1 MQIGFNMDDS
11 GLDKIRS
18 NTSCRQPA
26 SGELA
31 YSASLRQVHSSA
43 LHQAPTNPIASAA
56 DDVTHACLLSIER
69 SGPHLLVKTNLYA
82 FDDHICPTNPIFR

>member
-1 MQIGFNMDDS
+1 MGQSLERRKGEKGEKRKFKMRGGGECAKEKFEMQIGFNMDDS

-43 LHQAPTNPIASAA
+43 LHQALAVPLTQ
-56 DDVTHACLLSIER
+56 
-69 SGPHLLVKTNLYA
+69 
-82 FDDHICPTNPIFR
+82 

>member
-1 MQIGFNMDDS
+1 MHEKIGAFGGIGKKKKFCGIERERERVDSKCTGEFEMQIGFNMDDS

-43 LHQAPTNPIASAA
+43 LHQAPTAS
-56 DDVTHACLLSIER
+56 VTQ
-69 SGPHLLVKTNLYA
+69 
-82 FDDHICPTNPIFR
+82 